1 MTREPHMLRRCLAIA
16 ASLLILAACS
26 GGDEGGTASSSAS
39 TAPTST
45 ATDTGSM
52 TIQAS
57 VIGGNDYPR
66 FSVDVPSND
75 WLPADDHFV
84 LKHGADALGLS
95 VWDVGKVPL
104 DPCHWRKQFRQPG
117 PTVDDL
123 VEALATQRLR
133 NATEPKA
140 VTLAGYEGRYLELSV
155 PADMRVS
162 GDADFEGCDVMANG
176 HLDFISWL
184 GNDFGE
190 RYEQVAGQVDMLWIL
205 DVDGQRLV
213 IDATY
218 SPNTTKAE
226 RAELASIVQSL
237 RFEDPSA

>member
-1 MTREPHMLRRCLAIA
+1 MLRRCLAIA
-16 ASLLILAACS
+16 ASLLTLVACS
-26 GGDEGGTASSSAS
+26 SGDEGGTASSSAS

-57 VIGGNDYPR
+57 VMGGNDYPG
-66 FSVDVPSND
+66 FSVDVPSYD

-84 LKHGADALGLS
+84 LKQGADALGLS

-155 PADMRVS
+155 PATMRVS
-162 GDADFEGCDVMANG
+162 GDADFEGCDVMAG

-184 GNDFGE
+184 GNGFGE
-190 RYEQVAGQVDMLWIL
+190 RYEQAAGQVDMLWIL

-213 IDATY
+213 VDATY

-226 RAELASIVQSL
+226 RAELASIVGSL
-237 RFEDPSA
+237 LFDDLST